1 MASRIS
7 TFLAL
12 LTCCGPSIVMG
23 QEKVPNDPYYK
34 DQVSLHNPGGRITLN
49 TRSEKPS
56 PEEFDTIKGIDLN
69 ITKAWGITT
78 GSKSV
83 VVGILDDGFCYNH
96 PDIRDNIWHNPG
108 ECGKDSQ
115 GFDKEANGVDD
126 DHNGYVDDIIGWDFV
141 FDSPDPDCHVFD
153 GLDKN
158 RIASYLHSMSAM
170 SVIGAKGNNGIGVA
184 GINWDVSMMLLK
196 IGAQGIGMKEK
207 DTARIDCAVKA
218 IHYAADN
225 GARIINWSGFVT
237 DRRPEKL
244 AELRKAIEYA
254 SAKDVL
260 IVVGAG
266 NDRMNIDQEENCL
279 YPQCFDTAN
288 LIRVA
293 EIDFEGN
300 LYRPPSAS
308 RYIGGSNYGTKH
320 VEIAAIG
327 MNYTA
332 NIVGGVGT
340 YRLYGGTSSAGPVV
354 SGVAALMLSINP
366 KLTAVQLKSL
376 LMQSVT
382 KLPSLKGKI
391 GSEGMVNAY
400 QAVLAAQA
408 AK

>member
-1 MASRIS
+1 
-7 TFLAL
+7 
-12 LTCCGPSIVMG
+12 
-23 QEKVPNDPYYK
+23 
-34 DQVSLHNPGGRITLN
+34 
-49 TRSEKPS
+49 
-56 PEEFDTIKGIDLN
+56 
-69 ITKAWGITT
+69 
-78 GSKSV
+78 
-83 VVGILDDGFCYNH
+83 
-96 PDIRDNIWHNPG
+96 
-108 ECGKDSQ
+108 
-115 GFDKEANGVDD
+115 
-126 DHNGYVDDIIGWDFV
+126 
-141 FDSPDPDCHVFD
+141 
-153 GLDKN
+153 
-158 RIASYLHSMSAM
+158 
-170 SVIGAKGNNGIGVA
+170 
-184 GINWDVSMMLLK
+184 
-196 IGAQGIGMKEK
+196 
-207 DTARIDCAVKA
+207 
-218 IHYAADN
+218 
-225 GARIINWSGFVT
+225 
-237 DRRPEKL
+237 
-244 AELRKAIEYA
+244 
-254 SAKDVL
+254 
-260 IVVGAG
+260 
-266 NDRMNIDQEENCL
+266 
-279 YPQCFDTAN
+279 
-288 LIRVA
+288 VA